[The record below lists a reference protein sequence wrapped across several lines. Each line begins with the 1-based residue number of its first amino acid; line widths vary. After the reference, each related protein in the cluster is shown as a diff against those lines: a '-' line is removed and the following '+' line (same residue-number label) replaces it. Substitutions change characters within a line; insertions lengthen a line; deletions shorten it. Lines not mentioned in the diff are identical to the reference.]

1 MSRRGE
7 GPGDRHARLRRWGAG
22 LAMLLAAGWLGH
34 RVLGAFEQGRPMPG
48 ADVAP
53 VRVAVAV
60 AQNVPHYL
68 SGLGTVLPS
77 GDVLVKSRVDGQLM
91 RLHFAEGARV
101 RAGDLLAEIDPR
113 PFEAALAEAQGQLR
127 RDEAQLAN
135 ARRDLA
141 RYARLVR
148 DDYIATQQRDTQ
160 AALVAQYEGSVQAD
174 RAAVEQARLNLEYS
188 RVTAPISGRLGLRQV
203 DVGNQIKS
211 SDSTGIV
218 RIAEDSPC
226 DVLFTLPEVDV
237 GLISAAIRR
246 REREP
251 DPAPLTVLAYD
262 RDGSRELARGSLLSL
277 DNQIDQATGTVKL
290 KARFANADGALFP
303 SQFVN
308 ARLLVQVFQH
318 VVTVPSAAVQLGS
331 QGRYVYLID
340 SLGEAAEGGR
350 EGVARFRLVRIG
362 LAGDRLTVI
371 EDGVAAGDLV
381 AVDGLDRLRDGMRVR
396 IAATVETPVAMPDAN
411 P

>member
-1 MSRRGE
+1 MASTGLGAGGR
-7 GPGDRHARLRRWGAG
+7 RLRRWSAA
-22 LAMLLAAGWLGH
+22 LAALLAAGWLGH
-34 RVLGAFEQGRPMPG
+34 RILGAFDQGRHMPG

-53 VRVAVAV
+53 VRVARAV
-60 AQNVPHYL
+60 AQDVPHYL

-77 GDVLVKSRVDGQLM
+77 SDVLVRSRVDGQLM
-91 RLHFAEGARV
+91 RLHFEEGARV

-113 PFEAALAEAQGQLR
+113 PFEAALAQAQGQLR
-127 RDEAQLAN
+127 RDEAQLSN

-141 RYARLVR
+141 RYARLAR

-160 AALVAQYEGSVQAD
+160 AALVAQYEGAVQAD

-188 RVTAPISGRLGLRQV
+188 RVRAPASGRLGLRQV

-211 SDSTGIV
+211 SDSAGIV

-237 GLISAAIRR
+237 GLISAAIRK
-246 REREP
+246 RESEP
-251 DPAPLTVLAYD
+251 ALGPLTVLAYD
-262 RDGSRELARGSLLSL
+262 RDGLRELGSGSLLSM
-277 DNQIDQATGTVKL
+277 DNQIDAATGTVKL

-308 ARLLVQVFQH
+308 ARLLVQVLRN

-331 QGRYVYLID
+331 RGRYVYLID
-340 SLGEAAEGGR
+340 SLSGEAGGSQEGI
-350 EGVARFRLVRIG
+350 ARFRLVRIG

-396 IAATVETPVAMPDAN
+396 IAATVNTPAAIPDTN